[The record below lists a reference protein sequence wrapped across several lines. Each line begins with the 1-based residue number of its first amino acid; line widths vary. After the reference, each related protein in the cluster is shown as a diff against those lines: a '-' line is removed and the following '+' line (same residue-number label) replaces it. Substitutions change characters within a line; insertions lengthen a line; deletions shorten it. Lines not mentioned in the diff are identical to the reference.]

1 MAFVGADVEELRA
14 LAVEIESGAD
24 ELRDLGARLAASIG
38 AAESWQGPD
47 ARRCKDEW
55 GTLAQTHLADAAA
68 ALDTAGRIVER
79 NADEQ
84 EGISSA
90 DSLKPVPGFAWST
103 VAREALKA
111 AWDAKGAVDAV
122 KDTLGLRRFFDA
134 LRHPATGFG
143 ALTRFEKIRDALED
157 LLALRATGILGL
169 LDRIALPLD
178 IYNGFSEAFG
188 GTEHD
193 GWRDGIGR
201 VLGFV
206 GGVSTTTVVG
216 AALLGITLSG
226 PVATA
231 AATGMALYGLWG
243 AGNFVWDNRGKV
255 VEAWQ
260 QRGRIGELA
269 SRAWS
274 DASGW
279 AAEQG
284 GRALDQAR
292 SWARGFLDQAFRPPA
307 PRPAGA

>member
-14 LAVEIESGAD
+14 LAVEIGSGAD
-24 ELRDLGARLAASIG
+24 ELRDLGAQLAASIG

-55 GTLAQTHLADAAA
+55 GELAQGRLADVAQ
-68 ALDTAGRIVER
+68 ALANAGRIVER

-90 DSLKPVPGFAWST
+90 DSAKAPAGFGWAT

-111 AWDAKGAVDAV
+111 AWDLKGAVDAV
-122 KDTLGLRRFFDA
+122 KDTLGLQRFFDA
-134 LRHPATGFG
+134 LRHPARGFG
-143 ALTRFEKIRDALED
+143 ALTRFEKVRDALED
-157 LLALRATGILGL
+157 LLALRATGIMGL

-178 IYNGFSEAFG
+178 IYNGFSEAFL
-188 GTEHD
+188 GTEYE
-193 GWRDGIGR
+193 GWRDVAGR
-201 VLGFV
+201 AFGLV
-206 GGVSTTTVVG
+206 GGVSTATVVG
-216 AALLGITLSG
+216 AALLGVTLSA

-231 AATGMALYGLWG
+231 AAVGMAAYGLWG

-255 VEAWQ
+255 AEAWQ
-260 QRGRIGELA
+260 DRARVGELA
-269 SRAWS
+269 ARAWG

-279 AAEQG
+279 VSDQG
-284 GRALDQAR
+284 SRALESAR
-292 SWARGFLDQAFRPPA
+292 SWARGFLDGLAPA